1 MFFLDIYTVSF
12 LLYEVKKEVCMKR
25 MWYGPIVVLA
35 VVGIVMFMRHSTMLY
50 KGGSASFL
58 NENIIEIVKQN
69 SFYRKEIITGLHSQ
83 VVIMNIKVGEEI
95 GEELHD
101 VDQTFFFVE
110 GHGQAIV
117 NDVVSDIH
125 PQYLLFVPAETRH
138 NIKNSGLEDLKL
150 FTIYAPAEHKPG
162 TVEKTKKE

>member
-1 MFFLDIYTVSF
+1 MFFLDIYKASF
-12 LLYEVKKEVCMKR
+12 LLYEVKKELYMKR
-25 MWYGPIVVLA
+25 LWYGVIIALA
-35 VVGIVMFMRHSTMLY
+35 VVGIVMFMRHSTVLY
-50 KGGSASFL
+50 KGGSANFL
-58 NENIIEIVKQN
+58 NENIIDLVKQN

-95 GEELHD
+95 GEEVHD

-110 GHGQAIV
+110 GHGQAII
-117 NDVVSDIH
+117 NDFVSDIH
-125 PQYLLFVPAETRH
+125 PQHLLFIPAGTRH
-138 NIKNSGLEDLKL
+138 NIKNGGLEDFKL